1 MCERQ
6 NVNVGFVF
14 CRFALSLSIK
24 YGIMHSRD
32 EILEAFGRFLDVLD
46 ELREKCPWDR
56 KQTNSSLRPNTIEE
70 CFELADA
77 LVADDTQ
84 NICKELGDVLLHVAF
99 YAKIASEKQQFD
111 MKDVCDRLCDKL
123 IYRHPHVFG
132 DAVAETAGE
141 VCKNWEQLKMTE
153 KDGNKSLLSGVP
165 NSMPSLIKAYRMQ
178 EKAANV
184 GFDWEKKEDVW
195 AKVKEEIAEVEA
207 EMEKGNAADM
217 EKEFGDLLFSLVNAS
232 RLYGINPDNALE
244 QTNNKF
250 RGRFN
255 YVEQNT
261 IKQGRNL
268 RDMSLEE
275 MDALWNEAKRCETE
289 I

>member
-1 MCERQ
+1 
-6 NVNVGFVF
+6 
-14 CRFALSLSIK
+14 
-24 YGIMHSRD
+24 MHSRE
-32 EILEAFGRFLDVLD
+32 EILDAFGRFLDVLD

-70 CFELADA
+70 CFELSDA

-99 YAKIASEKQQFD
+99 YSKIASEKQQFD

-153 KDGNKSLLSGVP
+153 KDGNKTILSGVP
-165 NSMPSLIKAYRMQ
+165 ASMPSLIKAYRMQ

-195 AKVKEEIAEVEA
+195 AKVKEEIAEVEQ
-207 EMEKGNAADM
+207 EMQRGDAVNL

-244 QTNNKF
+244 MTNNKF
-250 RGRFN
+250 RSRFN
-255 YVEQNT
+255 YVEQQT
-261 IKQGRNL
+261 IGQGRNL
-268 RDMSLEE
+268 RDMSLGE
-275 MDALWNEAKRCETE
+275 MDALWNEAKRKE
-289 I
+289 

>member
-1 MCERQ
+1 M
-6 NVNVGFVF
+6 
-14 CRFALSLSIK
+14 
-24 YGIMHSRD
+24 
-32 EILEAFGRFLDVLD
+32 EAYGRFLDVLD

-70 CFELADA
+70 CFELCDA
-77 LVADDTQ
+77 LIADDTQ

-99 YAKIASEKQQFD
+99 YAKIASEKGQFD
-111 MKDVCDRLCDKL
+111 MKDVCDRLCEKL

-132 DAVAETAGE
+132 ETVAETAGE
-141 VCKNWEQLKMTE
+141 VCKNWEQLKLKE

-165 NSMPSLIKAYRMQ
+165 VSMPSLIKAYRMQ

-195 AKVKEEIAEVEA
+195 AKVREEIAEVEV
-207 EMEKGNAADM
+207 EMRSGDKDKM
-217 EKEFGDLLFSLVNAS
+217 EKEFGDLLFSLVNAA

-244 QTNNKF
+244 LTNNKF
-250 RGRFN
+250 RNRFG
-255 YVEQNT
+255 YVEEKT

-268 RDMSLEE
+268 KDMTLAE
-275 MDALWNEAKRCETE
+275 MDALWNEAKQDEQ
-289 I
+289 

>member
-1 MCERQ
+1 
-6 NVNVGFVF
+6 
-14 CRFALSLSIK
+14 
-24 YGIMHSRD
+24 MHSRE

-70 CFELADA
+70 CFELSDA

-184 GFDWEKKEDVW
+184 GFDWENKEDVW
-195 AKVKEEIAEVEA
+195 AKVKEEIAEIEE
-207 EMEKGNAADM
+207 EMKQGNAVNM

-255 YVEQNT
+255 YVEHNT

>member
-1 MCERQ
+1 
-6 NVNVGFVF
+6 
-14 CRFALSLSIK
+14 
-24 YGIMHSRD
+24 MHSRE
-32 EILEAFGRFLDVLD
+32 EILDSFGRFLDVLD

-70 CFELADA
+70 CFELSDA

-99 YAKIASEKQQFD
+99 YAKIASEKEQFD
-111 MKDVCDRLCDKL
+111 MKDVCGRLCDKL

-153 KDGNKSLLSGVP
+153 KDGNKTILSGVP
-165 NSMPSLIKAYRMQ
+165 ASMPSLIKAYRMQ

-195 AKVKEEIAEVEA
+195 AKVKEEITEVEA
-207 EMEKGNAADM
+207 EMQSGNKVAM

-250 RGRFN
+250 RNRFG

-275 MDALWNEAKRCETE
+275 MDALWNEAKKQGL
-289 I
+289 

>member
-1 MCERQ
+1 
-6 NVNVGFVF
+6 
-14 CRFALSLSIK
+14 
-24 YGIMHSRD
+24 MHSR
-32 EILEAFGRFLDVLD
+32 EEKLAAYGRFLDVLD

-56 KQTNSSLRPNTIEE
+56 KQTNRSLRPNTIEE
-70 CFELADA
+70 CFELCDA
-77 LVADDTQ
+77 LIADDTQ

-111 MKDVCDRLCDKL
+111 MADVCDRLCDKL

-141 VCKNWEQLKMTE
+141 VCKNWEQLKLKE

-165 NSMPSLIKAYRMQ
+165 ASMPSLIKAYRMQ

-195 AKVKEEIAEVEA
+195 AKVREEIAEVEA
-207 EMEKGNAADM
+207 EMECGDKVKM
-217 EKEFGDLLFSLVNAS
+217 EKEFGDLLFSLVNAA

-244 QTNNKF
+244 LTNTKF
-250 RGRFN
+250 RNRFG
-255 YVEQNT
+255 YVEQHS
-261 IKQGRNL
+261 IGQGRSL

-275 MDALWNEAKRCETE
+275 MDALWNEAIQDEQ
-289 I
+289 

>member
-1 MCERQ
+1 
-6 NVNVGFVF
+6 
-14 CRFALSLSIK
+14 
-24 YGIMHSRD
+24 MHSRE

-56 KQTNSSLRPNTIEE
+56 KQTNHSLRPNTIEE
-70 CFELADA
+70 CYELSDA
-77 LVADDTQ
+77 LVADDTS

-153 KDGNKSLLSGVP
+153 KEGNKSVLSGVP
-165 NSMPSLIKAYRMQ
+165 VSMPSLIKAYRMQ

-184 GFDWEKKEDVW
+184 GFDWENKEDVW
-195 AKVKEEIAEVEA
+195 AKVKEEILELEE
-207 EMEKGNAADM
+207 EMKRGDKAAG
-217 EKEFGDLLFSLVNAS
+217 EREFGDLFFSLVNAS

-244 QTNNKF
+244 QTNSKF
-250 RGRFN
+250 RRRFN
-255 YVEQNT
+255 YVEEHSAQ
-261 IKQGRNL
+261 QGKRL
-268 RDMSLEE
+268 GEMPLEE
-275 MDALWNEAKRCETE
+275 MDALWNEAKKQGL
-289 I
+289 

>member
-1 MCERQ
+1 M
-6 NVNVGFVF
+6 
-14 CRFALSLSIK
+14 
-24 YGIMHSRD
+24 
-32 EILEAFGRFLDVLD
+32 EAFGRFLDVLD

-56 KQTNSSLRPNTIEE
+56 KQTNASLRPNTIEE
-70 CFELADA
+70 CFELSDA

-99 YAKIASEKQQFD
+99 YSKIASEKQQFD

-153 KDGNKSLLSGVP
+153 KDGNKTILSGVP
-165 NSMPSLIKAYRMQ
+165 ASMPSLIKAYRMQ

-184 GFDWEKKEDVW
+184 GFDWEKREDVW
-195 AKVKEEIAEVEA
+195 AKVKEEIAEVEQ
-207 EMEKGNAADM
+207 EMRRGDAVNL

-244 QTNNKF
+244 MTNNKF
-250 RGRFN
+250 RSRFN
-255 YVEQNT
+255 YVEQQT
-261 IKQGRNL
+261 IGQGRSL
-268 RDMSLEE
+268 SDMSLSE
-275 MDALWNEAKRCETE
+275 MDALWNEAKRKE
-289 I
+289 

>member
-1 MCERQ
+1 MTAIDAKCRQ
-6 NVNVGFVF
+6 GFPY
-14 CRFALSLSIK
+14 SLFYSIFVPLK
-24 YGIMHSRD
+24 ISIMHSRE
-32 EILEAFGRFLDVLD
+32 EILDAFGRFLDVLD

-56 KQTNSSLRPNTIEE
+56 KQTNGSLRPNTIEE
-70 CFELADA
+70 CFELSDA

-153 KDGNKSLLSGVP
+153 KDGNKTILSGVP
-165 NSMPSLIKAYRMQ
+165 SSMPSLIKAYRMQ

-195 AKVKEEIAEVEA
+195 AKVKEEIAEIEE
-207 EMEKGNAADM
+207 EMKQGNAVNM
-217 EKEFGDLLFSLVNAS
+217 EKEFGDLLFSIVNAS

-244 QTNNKF
+244 LTNGKF
-250 RGRFN
+250 RRRFN
-255 YVEQNT
+255 YVEAHS
-261 IKQGRNL
+261 IGLGRNL

-275 MDALWNEAKRCETE
+275 MDALWNEAKEKGM
-289 I
+289 

>member
-1 MCERQ
+1 
-6 NVNVGFVF
+6 
-14 CRFALSLSIK
+14 
-24 YGIMHSRD
+24 MHNRED
-32 EILEAFGRFLDVLD
+32 ILQAFGRFLDVLE

-70 CFELADA
+70 CFELSDA
-77 LVADDTQ
+77 IVADDVQ

-132 DAVAETAGE
+132 DTVAETAGE

-153 KDGNKSLLSGVP
+153 KDGNKSILSGVP
-165 NSMPSLIKAYRMQ
+165 VSMPSLIKAYRMQ

-195 AKVKEEIAEVEA
+195 AKVKEEISEVEE
-207 EMEKGNAADM
+207 EMKRADKVAC
-217 EKEFGDLLFSLVNAS
+217 EKEFGDLLFSLVNAA
-232 RLYGINPDNALE
+232 RLYGINPDTALE
-244 QTNNKF
+244 QTNAKF
-250 RGRFN
+250 RRRFN
-255 YVEQNT
+255 YVEENS
-261 IKQGRNL
+261 IGKGRNL
-268 RDMSLEE
+268 KDMSLEE
-275 MDALWNEAKRCETE
+275 MDALWDKAKENEVDR
-289 I
+289 

>member
-1 MCERQ
+1 
-6 NVNVGFVF
+6 
-14 CRFALSLSIK
+14 
-24 YGIMHSRD
+24 MHSRE

-56 KQTNSSLRPNTIEE
+56 KQTNASLRPNTIEE
-70 CFELADA
+70 CFELSDA

-99 YAKIASEKQQFD
+99 YAKIACEKQQFD

-141 VCKNWEQLKMTE
+141 VCKNWEQLKMSE
-153 KDGNKSLLSGVP
+153 KDGNKTILSGVP
-165 NSMPSLIKAYRMQ
+165 ASMPSLIKAYRMQ

-195 AKVKEEIAEVEA
+195 AKVKEEIAEVEQ
-207 EMEKGNAADM
+207 EMQRGDAVNL

-244 QTNNKF
+244 MTNNKF
-250 RGRFN
+250 RSRFN
-255 YVEQNT
+255 YVEQQT
-261 IKQGRNL
+261 IGQGRNL
-268 RDMSLEE
+268 SDMSLGE
-275 MDALWNEAKRCETE
+275 MDALWNEAKNNE
-289 I
+289 